1 MKLDA
6 LLVENFAGVYLSG
19 GYDGAAP
26 TPAFHREGWGLY
38 CSDEK
43 FVALAA
49 PRGHAKSTA
58 FTHDFGL
65 AAVCFRFE
73 SHVMIVGSTEEMAMG
88 QLGDM
93 ARELRENE
101 ELRRDFGILK
111 LETDSKAEVIVLCD
125 DGYRF
130 RLIARGVEQRVR
142 GMKWNGRRPGLILLD
157 DVEEDEQVAN
167 ADRRKKLSRWINRAL
182 IPAGRRGCKLRWH
195 GTLLHQDSMLARLM
209 RSSVWVH
216 RLYKAHSSFDDFSDI
231 LWPEKFTEAELRVV
245 RQTFIED
252 MDGAGYS
259 QEYLNDPRDDETN
272 YLKRDWFDPM
282 TDQDRDADGIF
293 GVGVDFAIS
302 KKNKA
307 NRTSITTGKMD
318 AQNTLHFVGQ
328 TVGRWD
334 SLEIIDELFSVNQRW
349 RPDYFWVEDG
359 QIWKALWPMI
369 RKEMQRRAA
378 RGESGS
384 WINFIPRT
392 PVTDKSSRG
401 RSLQKRMKGG
411 GTRWDKEADWF
422 IPMQEELL
430 GFSEEAEAALD
441 DQFDSAALLSLGFDD
456 VAEVEPEDLIEDAEW
471 EMIANDP
478 RRLQGRNAT
487 TGY

>member
-6 LLVENFAGVYLSG
+6 VLVENFAGVYLSQ

-26 TPAFHREGWGLY
+26 TPPFHREGWELY
-38 CSDEK
+38 CSDLK

-73 SHVMIVGSTEEMAMG
+73 SHVLIVGSTEEMAMG

-101 ELRRDFGILK
+101 ELREDFGIQK
-111 LETDSKAEVIVLCD
+111 LETDSKGEIVALCD
-125 DGYRF
+125 DGHRF
-130 RLIARGVEQRVR
+130 RIIARGVEQRVR

-157 DVEEDEQVAN
+157 DVEEDEQVLN

-195 GTLLHQDSMLARLM
+195 GTLLHQDAMLARIM
-209 RSSVWVH
+209 KGKVWEP
-216 RLYKAHSSFDDFSDI
+216 RLYKAHSSFDDFSNI
-231 LWPEKFTEAELRVV
+231 LWPERFTEVELRQV
-245 RQTFIED
+245 RQTFIDD
-252 MDGAGYS
+252 MDASGYS
-259 QEYLNDPRDDETN
+259 QEYLNDPREDSTN
-272 YLKRDWFDPM
+272 YIRSDWFDAM
-282 TDQDRDADGIF
+282 TDRDHDAPGIF
-293 GVGVDFAIS
+293 GAAIDFAIS
-302 KKNKA
+302 KKAKA

-318 AQNTLHFVGQ
+318 TQNLLHYVGQ

-334 SLEIIDELFSVNQRW
+334 SEEIIDEIFSAQKRW
-349 RPDYFWVEDG
+349 RPDFFFVESG
-359 QIWKALWPMI
+359 QIWLALWPMI
-369 RKEMQRRAA
+369 RTQMQKK
-378 RGESGS
+378 GI

-392 PVTDKSSRG
+392 PITDKASRG
-401 RSLQKRMKGG
+401 RSFQRRMKGG
-411 GTRWDKEADWF
+411 GCRWDMEAEWFAPMKEE
-422 IPMQEELL
+422 IL

-441 DQFDSAALLSLGFDD
+441 DQFDSAALLSLGFED
-456 VAEVEPEDLIEDAEW
+456 VAEVEPEDVMEEEEIE
-471 EMIANDP
+471 MRANDP
-478 RRLQGRNAT
+478 SLYAGRNST